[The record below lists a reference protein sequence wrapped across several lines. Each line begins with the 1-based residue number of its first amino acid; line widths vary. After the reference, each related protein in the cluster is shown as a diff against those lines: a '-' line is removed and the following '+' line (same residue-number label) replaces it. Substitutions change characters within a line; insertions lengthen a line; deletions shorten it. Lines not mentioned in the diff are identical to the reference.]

1 MSSISS
7 SSTYSVSSSYST
19 NKGLSGLVSGMDTD
33 TLVEQMLSGTQSKI
47 DKVEGE
53 RQQLLWKQ
61 EMYREIIT
69 SINSF
74 HNSFFNSSFDA
85 SSANNLASA
94 DFFNSMVSTVTSGS
108 NALKILSSLLPPKS
122 REAKASSATTA
133 SWVSSPMRIRSRR
146 CSSQRP

>member
-1 MSSISS
+1 M
-7 SSTYSVSSSYST
+7 
-19 NKGLSGLVSGMDTD
+19 VSGMDTD

-94 DFFNSMVSTVTSGS
+94 DFFNSMISERHQRVGCGKSYQLLLRRSVGDMDVIVEQLASAAKIQGSQGKLSNDSIVGVIPNADQIETLFQSKTVTF
-108 NALKILSSLLPPKS
+108 
-122 REAKASSATTA
+122 EAE
-133 SWVSSPMRIRSRR
+133 
-146 CSSQRP
+146 